1 MSNFNK
7 LKYDSILLATLCS
20 AVLGVSISYW
30 DIYLFH
36 VLLGLLSIFHLLWFK
51 EKIISGNDLKI
62 KINKI
67 YFPFILTF
75 FWYSASILWS
85 PNFIY
90 SLKYLFYIFCGFS
103 ISALI
108 MSYSKSLFNF
118 NKIFKFLKFFFII
131 ELLIAVLESFTLFKM
146 PISRYSSLS
155 AYFGKRTS
163 AAYKR

>member
-75 FWYSASILWS
+75 FGIQ
-85 PNFIY
+85 PQ
-90 SLKYLFYIFCGFS
+90 FYGHQ
-103 ISALI
+103 
-108 MSYSKSLFNF
+108 
-118 NKIFKFLKFFFII
+118 
-131 ELLIAVLESFTLFKM
+131 TLF
-146 PISRYSSLS
+146 ILLS
-155 AYFGKRTS
+155 TYFTFF
-163 AAYKR
+163 ADFQYLLL